1 MQRIMKTI
9 KLFELSRNSD
19 QTEGRGH
26 NVPVGYFEAL
36 DQVLKTNDD
45 ERFFSKYGVMGTKYT
60 SVSGGFLPYNIVLKT
75 FDIYS
80 TSEEFF
86 EKHDKQTKIQKALAK
101 LTEEEKELLG
111 VK

>member
-1 MQRIMKTI
+1 MKTI
-9 KLFELSRNSD
+9 KLFELSKNSD

-26 NVPVGYFEAL
+26 NVPMGYFEDL

-75 FDIYS
+75 FDIYA

-111 VK
+111 LR